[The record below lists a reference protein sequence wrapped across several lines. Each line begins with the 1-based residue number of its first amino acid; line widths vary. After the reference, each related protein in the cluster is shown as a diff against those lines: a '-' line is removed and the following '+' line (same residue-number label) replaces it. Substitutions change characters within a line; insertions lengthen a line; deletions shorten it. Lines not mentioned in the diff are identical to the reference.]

1 VCLTDK
7 LILGTLL
14 GRQVNIIIII
24 NVTMSKDNIRNIYK
38 DLY

>member
-1 VCLTDK
+1 LAV
-7 LILGTLL
+7 GTLL
-14 GRQVNIIIII
+14 GRQVIIIIIIIII